1 MHSSPG
7 FIRPVAHV
15 TSARLLRAVAASLLI
30 AVASL
35 GAILALTLLSP
46 QLIAA

>member
-1 MHSSPG
+1 MDSSPG
-7 FIRPVAHV
+7 FIRPVAHI

-30 AVASL
+30 AMASL

-46 QLIAA
+46 HFAAA

>member
-7 FIRPVAHV
+7 FIRPVVHV

-46 QLIAA
+46 QFVAA